1 MLYPSFSDF
10 MTAAIKRAEPSI
22 GANRTL
28 PMKLTTIV
36 LGIIEKG
43 WWAFTATANLLKLGI
58 FAFLAALTVFF
69 ISGAGI
75 IVIAILAVAGFAAR
89 DGMKYLYENKWFS
102 LAILKVG
109 NEVKSE
115 YESSKYDDAAV
126 SRLLERTAERL
137 IEECKKTY

>member
-36 LGIIEKG
+36 YGLIEKG
-43 WWAFTATANLLKLGI
+43 WGVFSSTATLLKLGI
-58 FAFLAALTVFF
+58 VAFVAALAAFL
-69 ISGAGI
+69 ISGVGI
-75 IVIAILAVAGFAAR
+75 IVVAILALAGFAAYE
-89 DGMKYLYENKWFS
+89 GMKYLYDNRWFS

-109 NEVKSE
+109 KKVKSE
-115 YESSKYDDAAV
+115 YESSKYDDNAV
-126 SRLLERTAERL
+126 SLLLERTAKL
-137 IEECKKTY
+137 LVEECK

>member
-36 LGIIEKG
+36 YGLIEKG
-43 WWAFTATANLLKLGI
+43 WGVFSSTATLLKLGI
-58 FAFLAALTVFF
+58 VAFIAALAAFL
-69 ISGAGI
+69 ISGVGL
-75 IVIAILAVAGFAAR
+75 IVIAVLAIAGFAAR
-89 DGMKYLYENKWFS
+89 EGMKYLYDNKWFS

-109 NEVKSE
+109 NRVKGE
-115 YESSKYDDAAV
+115 YESSKYDDNAV
-126 SRLLERTAERL
+126 SLLLERTANLL
-137 IEECKKTY
+137 IEECK